1 MRHHRTDSD
10 ELQDRKRRGMGG
22 GADIEAGG
30 EKIARVFTTDPVS
43 P

>member
-1 MRHHRTDSD
+1 MSFKTANV
-10 ELQDRKRRGMGG
+10 EVWVG